1 MPFVPWDDGNG
12 ETDDPWDS
20 LTDEEILGF
29 SDPAEPYQEGSCPR
43 GDAPEVADPFLVSFA
58 GLVRAAA

>member
-1 MPFVPWDDGNG
+1 VPFVPWDDGNG

-43 GDAPEVADPFLVSFA
+43 G
-58 GLVRAAA
+58 GLQATIGSRCKRE